1 MALDLN
7 ALRAGMKFDAA
18 SSDAGDGKDE
28 LATEVISGDLASH
41 FKGFDLNASAPA
53 PPQEDGTVEMK
64 NPLSFLKQ
72 HAASLEGRDE
82 GLAEKTMDEGELA
95 TEIASAISLGPD
107 TSRLITPSAQRASP
121 ATGPQR
127 AVSPAQQPA
136 LPPSGEPDPGH
147 QGPWKLK
154 TDFGLTYEFQD
165 KVSLLNWMSGRESL
179 DRYELA
185 AGHGEFF
192 PWALFPQ
199 VQSALERTKV
209 PAVGPAALGGA
220 LQAPRAPA
228 FPVGAPLGE
237 RAAPRP
243 DQAPT
248 LERLEAPAPLIPA
261 PPEASSY
268 NASAPLPSINAITAQ
283 NQAIPSSN
291 RSESKWNILLWA
303 LFVMLAVGCLA
314 LAAQIFGV
322 IDFKALLNLS
332 PEATTTAP
340 GVEAIAPE
348 GAGEP
353 TQIAPRRDELSAAE
367 PQALGAPDAP
377 LTEVSE
383 EDRERAVTLL
393 DAAHLEFKANHLVA
407 ARDKVK
413 AALVLDPT
421 LSAAYLLLIEIY
433 ERTGQRESAKETQ
446 DKLRTLRLSQ
456 EDHVK
461 QSEGAAPLLE

>member
-18 SSDAGDGKDE
+18 SSEAGDGKDE

-53 PPQEDGTVEMK
+53 PSQEDGTVEMK
-64 NPLSFLKQ
+64 NPFSFLKQ
-72 HAASLEGRDE
+72 HAASLEGGGE

-127 AVSPAQQPA
+127 AVSPAQPA
-136 LPPSGEPDPGH
+136 SPPSNEPDPSH

-199 VQSALERTKV
+199 VQSALERAKV
-209 PAVGPAALGGA
+209 PAAAPAALGNA
-220 LQAPRAPA
+220 LQVPRAPA

-243 DQAPT
+243 DQAATP
-248 LERLEAPAPLIPA
+248 ERFEAPAPLIPA
-261 PPEASSY
+261 MPEAGSY

-322 IDFKALLNLS
+322 IDFKALLKLS
-332 PEATTTAP
+332 PEATTTAQEI
-340 GVEAIAPE
+340 EAIAPE
-348 GAGEP
+348 ASSEP
-353 TQIAPRRDELSAAE
+353 AEVAPRRDELSPAE
-367 PQALGAPDAP
+367 PQTRGAPGAP
-377 LTEVSE
+377 LIEVSE

-407 ARDKVK
+407 ARDKVE

-421 LSAAYLLLIEIY
+421 LGAAYLLLVEIY
-433 ERTGQRESAKETQ
+433 ERTGQREKANQTQ
-446 DKLRTLRLSQ
+446 DKLRALRLSQ

-461 QSEGAAPLLE
+461 QSEDAAPLPE